1 MIAENEN
8 IAADT
13 ILCPKCGRRNAPT
26 LLKCLYCGANLELNA
41 EQAANVQPRLRKIEA
56 WERAYNLIYI
66 PEENKKFSE
75 KNLSEISR
83 MTRLEEE
90 TLWQIFE
97 SKQSLPIARAES
109 LAEAEIVKE
118 RLSEANIETFI
129 VSDEDLSFDKHSKR
143 LRGLEFDDNFL
154 LLRLFNVDETVKI
167 KCEDLALIVAGAV
180 FHKQIESVEKRKG
193 KDEKKLLDATET
205 ASDEMLIDIYGNDDR
220 IGFRIEQK
228 GFDFSC
234 LGDDKTML
242 AAQNIKLLIEK
253 LKRFAPNAKVSEDY
267 LNVRELLGEIW
278 EVEHRKDSL
287 GLKRHGFGKFDFS
300 NLATSNNL
308 GQFTKFSRLQKS
320 LSEGTPSS

>member
-26 LLKCLYCGANLELNA
+26 LLKCLYCGANLELSD
-41 EQAANVQPRLRKIEA
+41 EQTASVKPRLRKIEV
-56 WERAYNLIYI
+56 WEKAFNLIYVAD
-66 PEENKKFSE
+66 ENKKFDE
-75 KNLSEISR
+75 KHLSEISR
-83 MTRLEEE
+83 MTRLEEDI
-90 TLWQIFE
+90 LKRVFE

-109 LAEAEIVKE
+109 LAEAKIVKE

-129 VSDEDLSFDKHSKR
+129 LSDADLAFDKPPKR
-143 LRGLEFDDNFL
+143 LCGIDFDDNFL
-154 LLRLFNVDETVKI
+154 SLKLFNINEIIKI
-167 KCEDLALIVAGAV
+167 RCKDLVLIVVGAV

-205 ASDEMLIDIYGNDDR
+205 ASDEMLIDIYGNADQ

-234 LGDDKTML
+234 FGDEKKML
-242 AAQNIKLLIEK
+242 AAQNIKLLVEK

-267 LNVRELLGEIW
+267 LKVREFLGEIW
-278 EVEHRKDSL
+278 EVEHRKDSQ

-308 GQFTKFSRLQKS
+308 GQFTKYSRLQRMRD
-320 LSEGTPSS
+320 EG